1 MIEGRR
7 MGKRLGARLR
17 ELFSGRRVDES
28 FFEDLEDTLIEADL
42 GARVAMDAVDELRDR
57 VRRSTVETR
66 EELQQEL
73 KQVLQPY
80 VAAEAIMP
88 DPSRLN
94 VFLVLGVNGVGK
106 TTTIAKLAEFYRRG
120 GGIQEPVLAAGD
132 TFRAAAIDQLKIH
145 GDRLGLRVVSQSPGA
160 DPGAVIF
167 DAIESAKSRNASL
180 VLADTAGRMHTKANL
195 VKEMQKIHRVVE
207 SRIGDGVYRTLLVID
222 ATTGQNGLRQAEI
235 FNEAIG
241 VSSCILTKYDS
252 TAKGGI
258 ALAISHQLGIPFS
271 FLGTGEKYTDLEPFD
286 ADRYLDGLVGVE

>member
-1 MIEGRR
+1 
-7 MGKRLGARLR
+7 
-17 ELFSGRRVDES
+17 
-28 FFEDLEDTLIEADL
+28 
-42 GARVAMDAVDELRDR
+42 
-57 VRRSTVETR
+57 
-66 EELQQEL
+66 
-73 KQVLQPY
+73 
-80 VAAEAIMP
+80 
-88 DPSRLN
+88 

-106 TTTIAKLAEFYRRG
+106 TTTIAKLAEYYRRRG
-120 GGIQEPVLAAGD
+120 GIPEPVLAAGD
-132 TFRAAAIDQLKIH
+132 TFRAAAIDQLRIH
-145 GDRLGLRVVSQSPGA
+145 GERLGLRVVGQSPGA

-167 DAIESAKSRNASL
+167 DAIESAKARNASL

-241 VSSCILTKYDS
+241 VSSCILAKYDS

-271 FLGTGEKYTDLEPFD
+271 FLGTGEQYGDLEPFD
-286 ADRYLDGLVGVE
+286 TDRYLDGLVGLG